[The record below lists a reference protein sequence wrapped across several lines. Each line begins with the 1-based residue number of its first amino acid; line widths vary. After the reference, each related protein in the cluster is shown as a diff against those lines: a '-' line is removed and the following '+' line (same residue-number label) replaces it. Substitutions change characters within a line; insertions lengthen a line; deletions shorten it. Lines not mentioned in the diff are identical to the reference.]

1 MDVPEFRIEQETMRW
16 ENTSPIHG
24 PLPIIIFFNLILALR
39 GYFRKDAWLV
49 SCNDVMTELTA
60 LLFCFEK
67 MASVVDIKFVDES
80 ENFDFEKS
88 GKSSRPQ
95 HI

>member
-1 MDVPEFRIEQETMRW
+1 MEIDFFPF
-16 ENTSPIHG
+16 NT
-24 PLPIIIFFNLILALR
+24 
-39 GYFRKDAWLV
+39 
-49 SCNDVMTELTA
+49 

-88 GKSSRPQ
+88 GKQNSLTGPVITGSFEKRAPDPLTMGRESKNRGR
-95 HI
+95 I